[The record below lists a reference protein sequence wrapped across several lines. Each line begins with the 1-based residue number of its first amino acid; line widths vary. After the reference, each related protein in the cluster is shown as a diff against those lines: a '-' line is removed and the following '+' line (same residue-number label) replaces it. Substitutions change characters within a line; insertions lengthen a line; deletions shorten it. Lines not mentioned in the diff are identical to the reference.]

1 MWARNDSD
9 SKIIINKTKKI
20 MDKEKETW
28 TCAVASAKILICAK
42 FLCKS
47 EFKLQFSLKVLPF
60 VNVLTKLTKFC
71 ERQQHC

>member
-9 SKIIINKTKKI
+9 SKIIINKTKI
-20 MDKEKETW
+20 MEIETW

>member
-9 SKIIINKTKKI
+9 SKKIINKTKI
-20 MDKEKETW
+20 MEKEKETW

-60 VNVLTKLTKFC
+60 VNVLTKFC
-71 ERQQHC
+71 KRQQHC